1 MKDFI
6 YKKTVLIFLLSVFS
20 FFPFISKSENQ
31 INTQESDIII
41 NVSPQN
47 PEPYQRVTINLIS
60 YATDLNRA
68 MITWQKG
75 SEIVSSGYG
84 KTSYSFDGSAP
95 DTSIVFDIKITTEEM
110 ISSINK
116 RVSINFSEVVLLWE
130 SVNGYTPPFYKGKS
144 FVSKK
149 GKIKVVAIPNT
160 NKSNPGNFSYSW
172 GLEDEIK
179 NEISGYGKNYIILNN
194 NYLDNKEKIKVI
206 ATSINNQFSASKEIT
221 VPIVSP
227 FIVFYK
233 KTTEEGVLYNKGTT
247 NEMSA
252 NQGENTIVATPY
264 YLEYKG
270 YEDDFNYQWKIN
282 DSIIK
287 TPSKK
292 TEITVRPTSSGGYSE
307 IEVYL
312 KGINNILQEAR
323 GLLKLN
329 L

>member
-1 MKDFI
+1 MKDFKQKI
-6 YKKTVLIFLLSVFS
+6 VLIFYIAVFS
-20 FFPFISKSENQ
+20 FFPFTSRSENQ
-31 INTQESDIII
+31 INTQENDIII
-41 NVSPQN
+41 DVSPQN
-47 PEPYQRVTINLIS
+47 PEPYQKVTINLTS

-68 MITWQKG
+68 MIVWQRG

-95 DTSIVFDIKITTEEM
+95 DTSVVFDIKITTEEM

-116 RVSINFSEVVLLWE
+116 RVFINFSEVILLWE
-130 SVNGYTPPFYKGKS
+130 SVNGYVPPFYKGKS
-144 FVSKK
+144 FVSKN
-149 GKIKVVAIPNT
+149 GKIKIVAIPNT

-172 GLEDEIK
+172 KLGDEVK
-179 NEISGYGKNYIILNN
+179 NDISGYGKDYIKFNN
-194 NYLDNKEKIKVI
+194 NYLDSEEKIKVI
-206 ATSINNQFSASKEIT
+206 TTSLNGNFSASKEIT
-221 VPIVSP
+221 IPIVSP

-233 KTTEEGVLYNKGTT
+233 KTTEDGVLYNKGTI

-292 TEITVRPTSSGGYSE
+292 TEITVRPTSIGGYSE
-307 IEVYL
+307 IEVYF
-312 KGINNILQEAR
+312 KNINNILQEAK